1 MMMYTAFAS
10 YYDKLTG
17 NISYSQRAQY
27 FDAILKHFGASG
39 PILLDL
45 ACGTGSLSV
54 EMARRGY
61 DVIGVDR
68 SAEML
73 SVAMEKRYETGLDI
87 LFLCQ
92 DMTELDLY
100 GTVDATV
107 CALDSIN
114 HVTNPALVQ
123 KIFDNVSLF
132 TAPGGL
138 FVFDVNT
145 LYKHKE
151 VLGNNTFVYDCDDVY
166 CVWQN
171 TYQDEEKI
179 VRINLDFFEYDDE
192 SGAYCRSS
200 EAFEEKAYAPEQ
212 LEQMLQL
219 SGMELL
225 VVYGDDTMEPP
236 GPKAQRL
243 IYVARKPYK

>member
-1 MMMYTAFAS
+1 MYTAFAS
-10 YYDKLTG
+10 YYDKLT
-17 NISYSQRAQY
+17 NNVSYSQRADY
-27 FDAILKHFGASG
+27 FDTVLKQFHTSG

-54 EMARRGY
+54 ELAKRGY
-61 DVIGVDR
+61 DVIGVD
-68 SAEML
+68 SSPEML
-73 SVAMEKRYETGLDI
+73 SVAMQKKYETGLDL

-100 GTVDATV
+100 GTIDATV

-114 HVTNPALVQ
+114 HVTNPEDVQ
-123 KIFDNVSLF
+123 KIFNKVSLF

-145 LYKHKE
+145 VYKHRE

-171 TYQDEEKI
+171 TYQEADET
-179 VRINLDFFEYDDE
+179 VSINLDFFEYDDE
-192 SGAYCRSS
+192 SGGYFRSS
-200 EAFEEKAYAPEQ
+200 ECFQERAYTPQQ
-212 LEQMLQL
+212 LEQMLENSGL
-219 SGMELL
+219 SLL
-225 VVYGDDTMEPP
+225 AVYGDDTMEPP
-236 GPKAQRL
+236 IPTTQRL
-243 IYVARKPYK
+243 IYVARKPQQ